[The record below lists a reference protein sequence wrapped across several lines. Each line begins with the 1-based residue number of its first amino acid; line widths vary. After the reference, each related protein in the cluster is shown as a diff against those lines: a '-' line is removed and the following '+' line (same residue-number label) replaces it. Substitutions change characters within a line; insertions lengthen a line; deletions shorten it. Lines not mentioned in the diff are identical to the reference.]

1 MKQLLGYNE
10 VLFLDIKINIYMKFY
25 VLCFG
30 FFYNLLNFFFN
41 KEIFFIQEKIKVYI
55 KIELCEKFG
64 LLVDQVDI
72 YIFLFFG
79 ESRDLYYM
87 KIVNSI

>member
-1 MKQLLGYNE
+1 MKQLLGYDE
-10 VLFLDIKINIYMKFY
+10 VLFLNIKINIYMKFY
-25 VLCFG
+25 VLCFS
-30 FFYNLLNFFFN
+30 FFYNLLNFLFN

-64 LLVDQVDI
+64 LLVDQVDE

>member
-1 MKQLLGYNE
+1 
-10 VLFLDIKINIYMKFY
+10 MKFY
-25 VLCFG
+25 VLCFS
-30 FFYNLLNFFFN
+30 FFYNLLNFLFN

-64 LLVDQVDI
+64 LLVDQVDE

>member
-25 VLCFG
+25 VLCFS
-30 FFYNLLNFFFN
+30 FFYNLLNFLFN

>member
-1 MKQLLGYNE
+1 
-10 VLFLDIKINIYMKFY
+10 MKFY
-25 VLCFG
+25 VLCFS
-30 FFYNLLNFFFN
+30 FFYNLLNFLFN

-55 KIELCEKFG
+55 KIDLCEKFG
-64 LLVDQVDI
+64 LLVNQVDV

>member
-1 MKQLLGYNE
+1 MKQLLGYDE
-10 VLFLDIKINIYMKFY
+10 VLFLNIKINIYMKFY
-25 VLCFG
+25 VLCFS
-30 FFYNLLNFFFN
+30 FFYNLLNFLFN

-55 KIELCEKFG
+55 KIDLCEKFG
-64 LLVDQVDI
+64 LLVDQVDV

>member
-25 VLCFG
+25 VLCFS
-30 FFYNLLNFFFN
+30 FFYNLLNFLFN

-55 KIELCEKFG
+55 KIDLCEKFG
-64 LLVDQVDI
+64 LLVDQVDV

-79 ESRDLYYM
+79 ES
-87 KIVNSI
+87 

>member
-1 MKQLLGYNE
+1 MKQLSGYNE

-25 VLCFG
+25 VLCFS
-30 FFYNLLNFFFN
+30 FFYNLLNFLFN

-55 KIELCEKFG
+55 KIDLCEKFG
-64 LLVDQVDI
+64 LLVDQVDV

>member
-1 MKQLLGYNE
+1 MKQLSGYNE

-25 VLCFG
+25 VLCFS
-30 FFYNLLNFFFN
+30 FFYNLLNFLFN

-64 LLVDQVDI
+64 LLVDQVDV

>member
-1 MKQLLGYNE
+1 MKQLLGYDE

-25 VLCFG
+25 VLCFS
-30 FFYNLLNFFFN
+30 FLYILLNFLFN
-41 KEIFFIQEKIKVYI
+41 KVIFFIQEKIKVYI

>member
-25 VLCFG
+25 VLCFS
-30 FFYNLLNFFFN
+30 FFYNLLNFLFN

-55 KIELCEKFG
+55 KIDLCEKFG
-64 LLVDQVDI
+64 LIVDQVDVYI
-72 YIFLFFG
+72 YLFFG

>member
-25 VLCFG
+25 VLCFS
-30 FFYNLLNFFFN
+30 FFYNLLNFLFN

-55 KIELCEKFG
+55 KIDLCEKFG
-64 LLVDQVDI
+64 LLVDQVDV

>member
-25 VLCFG
+25 VLCFS
-30 FFYNLLNFFFN
+30 FFYNLLNFLFN

-64 LLVDQVDI
+64 LLVDQVDV
-72 YIFLFFG
+72 YIFFIFWRKLRFV
-79 ESRDLYYM
+79 LYE
-87 KIVNSI
+87 NC